1 LRLWLAQ
8 HQAAVLLV
16 PLASWLSPANHGE
29 GGFLV
34 PSLKYVWWH
43 WSWCPRFVVGDF
55 GYIGAPGKSYCRQ
68 QWGTAVLTHR
78 RGDQRLVPPFEE
90 ETRVFCPQGQALRW
104 LGYDTQGEEHWFGV
118 REPATLCACCWQASS
133 CLREFVYP
141 AKTQETLLG
150 RLPLSTRAAQTLLK
164 GVRPWIEAAQSFEK
178 NQLGLSQIFFNSLR
192 LAWCT
197 GLLADSVCLLRAHAL
212 LQQSGSSKALLADLA
227 PRQMIMDLI

>member
-1 LRLWLAQ
+1 MYGGIGRGVRGSSLAILAILALLAKAIVVNNGAPPCSPIVEGINGWCRLLRRR
-8 HQAAVLLV
+8 
-16 PLASWLSPANHGE
+16 PES
-29 GGFLV
+29 
-34 PSLKYVWWH
+34 
-43 WSWCPRFVVGDF
+43 F
-55 GYIGAPGKSYCRQ
+55 GYDRQ
-68 QWGTAVLTHR
+68 A
-78 RGDQRLVPPFEE
+78 
-90 ETRVFCPQGQALRW
+90 
-104 LGYDTQGEEHWFGV
+104 EEHWFGV

-227 PRQMIMDLI
+227 PRQMIMNLV